1 MEQKVPKKRGRKPG
15 SKNKTPEEKSKET
28 TTGKKK
34 RGRKP
39 KSNVTINENPIF
51 ESENKINNHLIIKI
65 NNKSNNLS
73 LDNINNE
80 INNFLSNDINLNENY
95 SNINYNQ
102 NINKETSDVCWN
114 CCHSFN
120 KVKIGLPIK
129 YINNIFYT
137 YGNFCSLECSSRFCF
152 DNFNN
157 DISEIYSTINLYNL
171 IVNKSNK
178 NVKCAPHRLALDMF
192 GGPLS
197 IDKYRET
204 FNNQDFYNVTIP
216 PIVQLN
222 TQISLPEQ
230 NKYYNKEHLKLYRKK
245 EINNNNIINMM
256 NLK

>member
-15 SKNKTPEEKSKET
+15 SKNKTPEEKNKEN

-51 ESENKINNHLIIKI
+51 ESESKINNHLIIKI

-80 INNFLSNDINLNENY
+80 INKFLSNDINLNNNY

-102 NINKETSDVCWN
+102 DTIEETNTICWN
-114 CCHSFN
+114 CCHSFD

-171 IVNKSNK
+171 IVNKLNK
-178 NVKCAPHRLALDMF
+178 NIKCAPHRLTLDIF

-197 IDKYRET
+197 IKKYRES
-204 FNNQDFYNVTIP
+204 FNNHDFYNVTIP
-216 PIVQLN
+216 PIIQLN

>member
-15 SKNKTPEEKSKET
+15 SKNKTPEEKIKEN

-51 ESENKINNHLIIKI
+51 ESESKNNNHLIIKI

-80 INNFLSNDINLNENY
+80 INKFLSNDTLNDNY
-95 SNINYNQ
+95 SNINYNK
-102 NINKETSDVCWN
+102 NTNNEVSTVCWN

-120 KVKIGLPIK
+120 KTKIGLPIK

-178 NVKCAPHRLALDMF
+178 NIKCAPHRLSLDIF

-197 IDKYRET
+197 IEKYRET
-204 FNNQDFYNVTIP
+204 FSNQDFYNVTIP